1 MEKNTTKIDLDYYE
15 KVVMYNCLFD
25 SGYLGAII
33 DHLNPSIFM
42 DKDIKCIISII
53 TDFYI
58 KRSEV
63 PSLVEIKTYTDEP
76 SSKESLKSLGV
87 KLRELENVKFN
98 RDELFENTETFLKE
112 RSVYN
117 TLLEAA
123 QKLDGGNLDSSALL
137 IKMEKA
143 VGINLST
150 SIGMSLLD
158 DVDHF
163 INELSKNESKISSG
177 WRWLDNKISG
187 GFCENGRALYVF
199 IGETNVG
206 KSIFLGNVAANVAM
220 QGKTCLVISLE
231 MSEIMY
237 GMRFASNLTKIP
249 MFELKNDF
257 GKLKNQLNNIKKR
270 NKESKILIKEFPP
283 STISPFQVAAYLKKL
298 QQRGIKVDCLVLDYL
313 NLMDSGVKGVSNMYE
328 RVKHISEQLRAV
340 SYKFSIPVITA
351 SQINRSGYNSASPSL
366 ETISE
371 GISLANTA
379 DAIFNIWQTDEDKDN
394 GFINMGIA
402 KNRFGPNFG
411 STMLKIDYTTLTLS
425 EEDVRSG
432 TDEVCEFNK
441 SIKSLED

>member
-1 MEKNTTKIDLDYYE
+1 MEKNTAKIDLDFYE
-15 KVVMYNCLFD
+15 KVVIYNCLLD
-25 SGYLGAII
+25 NGYLGSII
-33 DHLNPSIFM
+33 DYLKEDIFN
-42 DKDIKCIISII
+42 DKDIKSVIGIIK
-53 TDFYI
+53 DFYI
-58 KRSEV
+58 KRSEI
-63 PSLVEIKTYTDEP
+63 PTLTEIKTYLNDP
-76 SSKESLKSLGV
+76 KLKESFKNV
-87 KLRELENVKFN
+87 VAKLNDFENVKFN

-112 RSVYN
+112 KSVYN

-123 QKLDGGNLDSSALL
+123 QNIDSGKLDSSDLL
-137 IKMEKA
+137 MKMERA

-158 DVDHF
+158 DTDHF
-163 INELSKNESKISSG
+163 IHELSKNESKISSG
-177 WRWLDNKISG
+177 WKWLDNKISG

-206 KSIFLGNVAANVAM
+206 KSIFLGNIAANVAM
-220 QGKTCLVISLE
+220 QGKTALVISLE

-257 GKLKNQLNNIKKR
+257 AHLKTQLQNIKKR
-270 NKESKILIKEFPP
+270 NKDAKILIKEFPP
-283 STISPFQVAAYLKKL
+283 STITPFQVAAYLKKL
-298 QQRGIKVDCLVLDYL
+298 QQRGIEVDCLVLDYL
-313 NLMDSGVKGVSNMYE
+313 NLMDSAKGTNMYE
-328 RVKHISEQLRAV
+328 RIKHISEQLRAL

-366 ETISE
+366 DTISE

-379 DAIFNIWQTDEDKDN
+379 DCIFNIWQTEDDKDN

-411 STMLKIDYTTLTLS
+411 STLLKVDYTTLTLH
-425 EEDVRSG
+425 EEDMRSD
-432 TDEVCEFNK
+432 TEEILEFSK
-441 SIKSLED
+441 SIRALED